1 MGVKQKQHDVIASS
15 MRKKTDNNRQTPMY
29 SHVKSKVDTGG
40 SKLRGGKEAR
50 NTIHVDKKKVVLEM
64 PRQISS

>member
-1 MGVKQKQHDVIASS
+1 MTAQKTKKREKLRSVQTAAVGIKQKQHEVIVNS

-40 SKLRGGKEAR
+40 SKLRG
-50 NTIHVDKKKVVLEM
+50 
-64 PRQISS
+64 P